1 MKWLL
6 IALAVLAAVY
16 IVHRTLTYAETSG
29 WIFYRNRPRVQ
40 FLGFLEELVE
50 PRVEYLI
57 EEESSQR
64 TTADQA
70 ESGEGPFLQSDLD
83 PTDG

>member
-6 IALAVLAAVY
+6 IALAVLAALFL
-16 IVHRTLTYAETSG
+16 VHRMLVHAETRG
-29 WIFYRNRPRVQ
+29 WIFYRNRPRIQ

-57 EEESSQR
+57 EEESSQK
-64 TTADQA
+64 TIADQA
-70 ESGEGPFLQSDLD
+70 ESGEGPFSKNDLNR
-83 PTDG
+83 TDG